1 MRKTM
6 RSLLSAA
13 ALLAL
18 APTAA
23 LALPPQCD
31 EACSFDSDCGQ
42 VCAMGRYLTTCGDY
56 GICGGFL
63 AEPSDAQA
71 SLTQDEA
78 AQVCSEEQQQSE
90 PSAES

>member
-6 RSLLSAA
+6 KSLLSAA

-31 EACSFDSDCGQ
+31 EACGFDADCGQ
-42 VCAMGRYLTTCGDY
+42 ICAAGRYLTNCGEY

-63 AEPSDAQA
+63 AEPSAEQA

-78 AQVCSEEQQQSE
+78 AQVCSEEQQHSE